1 MYLGK
6 DKKLV
11 ETGTTLVVPFCTDCG
26 SQEIKAVYTC
36 KNCKSHNIKFPNII
50 DNDDE
55 RGLKKETK
63 EIDVY
68 KYKCDICGKE
78 YEWTTKN
85 ETPNN
90 IYCDNNTFGVGE
102 IYSDYNDNFNYKFK
116 EDICPNCLDKITNI
130 LNKELD
136 SIFDSKHIEAIKNE
150 FKLSDAN
157 NDIDT
162 INLNVY
168 DFEEVT
174 MAAPTQFMFFDG
186 SRNEYFFRYRFGKWQ
201 LYKTTLD
208 KNRVILKEG
217 LYGESLDGYISK
229 ENFLKLML
237 DNGIKIN
244 IKSHTN

>member
-55 RGLKKETK
+55 RALKKETR

-116 EDICPNCLDKITNI
+116 EDICPNCLNKITNI

-136 SIFDSKHIEAIKNE
+136 NIFDSRHIESIKNQ
-150 FKLSDAN
+150 FKVSDKN
-157 NDIDT
+157 TVELD
-162 INLNVY
+162 VY
-168 DFEEVT
+168 DFDAIT
-174 MAAPTQFMFFDG
+174 LAAPTQYIFRD
-186 SRNEYFFRYRFGKWQ
+186 NTNIQYYFRYRWGKYK
-201 LYKTTLD
+201 LYKYYNTSQE
-208 KNRVILKEG
+208 KVIYEG
-217 LYGESLDGYISK
+217 EYGNSLDGYISVQGFIDLIKKNHNVNIIIVSYK
-229 ENFLKLML
+229 EE
-237 DNGIKIN
+237 
-244 IKSHTN
+244 